1 MLENWVLVIRKKIKF
16 TVVIR
21 DLLGDASSCDVS
33 LGITLESA
41 FEDPKAR
48 KKARHRQE
56 MVEFRI
62 NKKEKQKRLVAE
74 HHRLEREMKTL
85 VETVRTAAACCS
97 GESVTAMLQELVVER
112 EALRNQNMALREEI
126 TRYEKFTIAA
136 LEASQDPMEREQSNL
151 LPRDEAGWRVGEG
164 DTSFYFHP
172 FTRDEVDAEMRR
184 FESELVSGMSSLSLA
199 GTFFGWKV
207 YHAPWVASE
216 VDSTRLVARTRVT
229 KCLRCSLDVH
239 TQMSYTKQKD
249 LSPMIVTLIGCGLHQ
264 RGKADT
270 HVLQEFDQD
279 ALVFAHDIPGPEKH
293 PRYLF
298 QVRRAQWKLADG

>member
-1 MLENWVLVIRKKIKF
+1 
-16 TVVIR
+16 
-21 DLLGDASSCDVS
+21 
-33 LGITLESA
+33 
-41 FEDPKAR
+41 
-48 KKARHRQE
+48 

-184 FESELVSGMSSLSLA
+184 FESELV
-199 GTFFGWKV
+199 
-207 YHAPWVASE
+207 
-216 VDSTRLVARTRVT
+216 DSTRLVARTRVT

-293 PRYLF
+293 PAICFKFGELSGNWQTGDESRDADSQDNVEWATEGGIQVSVTEMDEKSIKVVCDHWASCESKLHAEYLMI
-298 QVRRAQWKLADG
+298 QWTQFAVWWEQLTEPSNLLLNTT

>member
-1 MLENWVLVIRKKIKF
+1 M
-16 TVVIR
+16 
-21 DLLGDASSCDVS
+21 DLLGDVSSCDVS

-56 MVEFRI
+56 MVEFRL

-126 TRYEKFTIAA
+126 TRYEKFTTAA

-207 YHAPWVASE
+207 YHAPLVASE

-229 KCLRCSLDVH
+229 KCLSEEKRTPTCYKNL
-239 TQMSYTKQKD
+239 TKMRLCLRTTSQDPKNTSAICFKFGE
-249 LSPMIVTLIGCGLHQ
+249 LSGNWQTG
-264 RGKADT
+264 D
-270 HVLQEFDQD
+270 
-279 ALVFAHDIPGPEKH
+279 EK
-293 PRYLF
+293 
-298 QVRRAQWKLADG
+298 